1 MVKDGFIQVQR
12 EWYDNTIRAA
22 QRHEIMRQRNINESK
37 RCRSNF
43 SGLVDI
49 DLPENKAAL
58 ARRRVADGAEFCDQ
72 QKRCRA
78 EVEEGEVVRNRMD
91 GPAAVE
97 SPGLR
102 PPFPA
107 STISS
112 AASTVRANAASGSG
126 ANGNAATSSST
137 IRAPSPI
144 PSTFADSIRGSVGGS
159 VSGSS
164 PIRSISLAPSVIID
178 PNYKLV
184 ELSDSQLYVVFG
196 LEPNTATSFPESST
210 LPEDQDAQGEDEQM
224 ADATV
229 ATTPVGVAA

>member
-1 MVKDGFIQVQR
+1 MVKDGFIQVER

-22 QRHEIMRQRNINESK
+22 QRREIMRQRNINESK
-37 RCRSNF
+37 RRRSNF

-49 DLPENKAAL
+49 DSPENKAAL
-58 ARRRVADGAEFCDQ
+58 AKRRVADDAEFRDQ
-72 QKRCRA
+72 QKRRRA

-97 SPGLR
+97 SP
-102 PPFPA
+102 
-107 STISS
+107 
-112 AASTVRANAASGSG
+112 ASTVRANAASGSG
-126 ANGNAATSSST
+126 ANGNAVASSSA

-144 PSTFADSIRGSVGGS
+144 PSTFADSIRGSVAGS

-164 PIRSISLAPSVIID
+164 PIRSISPTPSVIIN

-184 ELSDSQLYVVFG
+184 ELSDSQLYAAFG